1 MREGANYRTSLSF
14 YISEKLEPSSEGRG
28 AELRCAGGRED
39 EKSLRG
45 ARSLFID
52 GRSEEGQI
60 KYILS
65 LSHPRLHIFD
75 FEDFNRERAREKGN
89 ELPILSYFQLSLSQ
103 SLRTCK

>member
-45 ARSLFID
+45 GL
-52 GRSEEGQI
+52 
-60 KYILS
+60 YL
-65 LSHPRLHIFD
+65 
-75 FEDFNRERAREKGN
+75 
-89 ELPILSYFQLSLSQ
+89 
-103 SLRTCK
+103 